1 MLIQSLKPISISPD
15 KARLP
20 NLGAVHPSMRPGQ
33 DKTREAFQ
41 SFVGETLFGQM
52 LKSMRKTVGK
62 TPYFNGGRAEEVFQQ
77 QLDQVLAQNEPDQ
90 RGAVG
95 FADVQSIHDAAEV
108 SLAASGFSTVIR

>member
-1 MLIQSLKPISISPD
+1 MSIQSLKPISISPD

-62 TPYFNGGRAEEVFQQ
+62 TPYFNGGRARKSS
-77 QLDQVLAQNEPDQ
+77 NSNWT
-90 RGAVG
+90 RC
-95 FADVQSIHDAAEV
+95 S
-108 SLAASGFSTVIR
+108 RKK

>member
-1 MLIQSLKPISISPD
+1 MSIQSLKPISISPD

-77 QLDQVLAQNEPDQ
+77 QLDQVLAQKMSRTSGERLASPMFNQFMMQQ
-90 RGAVG
+90 R
-95 FADVQSIHDAAEV
+95 S
-108 SLAASGFSTVIR
+108 R